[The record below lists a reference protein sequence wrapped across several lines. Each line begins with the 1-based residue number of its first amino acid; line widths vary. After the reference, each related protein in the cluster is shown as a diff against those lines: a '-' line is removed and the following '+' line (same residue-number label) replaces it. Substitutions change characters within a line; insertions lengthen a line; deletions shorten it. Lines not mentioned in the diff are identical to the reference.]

1 MWLEVTVACPYC
13 IPLEVS
19 VKISIQLK
27 LKKYMCA
34 TRKDKMDEAMEP
46 KKGARLEKTA

>member
-1 MWLEVTVACPYC
+1 MSILYTTR
-13 IPLEVS
+13 S
-19 VKISIQLK
+19 VCENKYPIEI
-27 LKKYMCA
+27 KKYMCA